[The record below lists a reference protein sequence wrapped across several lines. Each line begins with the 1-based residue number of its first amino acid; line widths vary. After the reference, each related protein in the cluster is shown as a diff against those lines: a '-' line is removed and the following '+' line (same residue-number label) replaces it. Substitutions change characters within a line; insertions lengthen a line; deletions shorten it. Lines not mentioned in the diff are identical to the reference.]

1 MELNTTYFKKL
12 HEIGRVLE
20 TGRSMIDEQYIDSFN
35 LELKQVEDG
44 WQDVV
49 DTNRT
54 LKIGIVGGVKA
65 GKSSFLNALL
75 FRGRDILPK
84 AATPMTAALT
94 KISYSETPYAK
105 IVFYEDKDWNA
116 ILQNAAMFDERLET
130 AISNEKKRRAESKKS
145 MYTRKLQNNMAAVQR
160 DSLDQ
165 YTIERLKKNIDEEFR
180 ACKELTEMAN
190 KRGVAVNTLLGSDKE
205 IPLSDNLEADLK
217 EYVGAEG
224 KYTPF
229 VKYIELG
236 MNEPMLKDLEII
248 DTPGLNDPIVSRS
261 IVTKRFLKNCDA
273 AFLMSFCGQF
283 MSAQDVTFL
292 LKTLPQEGIIGHV
305 VLIGSKFD
313 SVLQEKSYANLPL
326 PRAVAQL
333 RRKLSA
339 AAKDTIQRNSSS
351 SSQRERFTEAL
362 PPVFISSLL
371 YTAAQKMKNY
381 TAAQKMKNHELLS
394 EEEKKSIDNLAKSY
408 KDFEKDNPDFLLGMS
423 NIDEGIR
430 KRKLTIYKQERNRIL
445 QERSE
450 EYIKQKELGF
460 LDKLNEIQK
469 AAQQN
474 LSDLEEL
481 DKGEIL
487 KKQRDINRALD
498 LARGTLELT
507 FKEAAFDAKKQLKFI
522 EHEIMGEQNRFRDV
536 KSQNK
541 VENKGHSYTTG
552 HLWWKK
558 QHHYTERVEWRQA
571 AVADAV
577 IQVEDFANE
586 AKRHLEEDLQYA
598 ISVDQIEGK
607 LKKQIVNVFLEANV
621 PYEVEDILGHVKLVM
636 HELTLPSISVDKE
649 KYVNEIEEA
658 FPNNVVKDNEV
669 EGLRLYLEKVL
680 RQISR
685 DMEEELNNKAEQ
697 ISITLN
703 QKAVNFVDQ
712 IQNKIQESGNRL
724 VRQLEEKE
732 KNIENCKTFIQEVK
746 QAKLSLSTM
755 GKETK

>member
-12 HEIGRVLE
+12 HEIGKVLE

-94 KISYSETPYAK
+94 KISYSEKSYAK

-116 ILQNAAMFDERLET
+116 ILQNAATFDERLET
-130 AISNEKKRRAESKKS
+130 AIANEKKRREENAKKDVWG
-145 MYTRKLQNNMAAVQR
+145 RKIQNNLVAVQG

-180 ACKELTEMAN
+180 ACKELAEMADT
-190 KRGVAVNTLLGSDKE
+190 RGVVVNTLLGSDQE

-217 EYVGAEG
+217 EYVGADG

-236 MNEPMLKDLEII
+236 MNEPVLKDLEII

-292 LKTLPQEGIIGHV
+292 LKALPQEGIGHV

-326 PRAVAQL
+326 QRAAAQL
-333 RRKLSA
+333 VAKLSA

-351 SSQRERFTEAL
+351 SQGKRFTDAL

-371 YTAAQKMKNY
+371 YTAAQKMKNH
-381 TAAQKMKNHELLS
+381 QPLS
-394 EEEKKSIDNLAKSY
+394 EEEKKSMDNLSKSY

-430 KRKLTIYKQERNRIL
+430 KKKLTIYKQERNRIL
-445 QERSE
+445 QEKSE
-450 EYIKQKELGF
+450 DYIKQKELGF
-460 LDKLNEIQK
+460 LNKLNEIQK
-469 AAQQN
+469 VAQQN

-487 KKQRDINRALD
+487 KKQRKINRALD
-498 LARGTLELT
+498 LARGTLEQT
-507 FKEAAFDAKKQLKFI
+507 FNEAAFDAKKQLKSI
-522 EHEIMGEQNRFRDV
+522 EHNIMGEQNRFRDV
-536 KSQNK
+536 KSQDK
-541 VENKGHSYTTG
+541 VRNEDHFYTTG

-558 QHHYTERVEWRQA
+558 RRHDTVRIEWQEA
-571 AVADAV
+571 SVADAV
-577 IQVEDFANE
+577 MQAGDFARE

-607 LKKQIVNVFLEANV
+607 LKNQIVNAFQEANV
-621 PYEVEDILGHVKLVM
+621 PYEVEEILGPVKLVM
-636 HELTLPSISVDKE
+636 QELTLPSVNVNVE

-658 FPNNVVKDNEV
+658 FPNNVVKDNDV
-669 EGLRLYLEKVL
+669 EKLRLYLEKTL
-680 RQISR
+680 NQILK
-685 DMEEELNNKAEQ
+685 DMEEELNDLTEQ
-697 ISITLN
+697 ISSGLN
-703 QKAVNFVDQ
+703 QKAVLFVDQ

-755 GKETK
+755 GKGTR

>member
-12 HEIGRVLE
+12 HEIGKVLE

-116 ILQNAAMFDERLET
+116 ILQNAATFDERLET
-130 AISNEKKRRAESKKS
+130 AIANEKKRREENAKKDVWG
-145 MYTRKLQNNMAAVQR
+145 RKIQNNLVAVQG

-165 YTIERLKKNIDEEFR
+165 CTIERLKKNIDEEFR
-180 ACKELTEMAN
+180 ACKELAEMADT
-190 KRGVAVNTLLGSDKE
+190 RGVVVNTLLGSDQE

-217 EYVGAEG
+217 EYVGADG

-236 MNEPMLKDLEII
+236 MNEPVLKDLEII

-292 LKTLPQEGIIGHV
+292 LKALPQEGIGHV

-313 SVLQEKSYANLPL
+313 SVLQEKSYANMPL
-326 PRAVAQL
+326 LQAMGQL
-333 RRKLSA
+333 IDKLSA
-339 AAKDTIQRNSSS
+339 AASDTIQRNSFST
-351 SSQRERFTEAL
+351 SSQGKRFTKAL

-371 YTAAQKMKNY
+371 YTAAQKMKN
-381 TAAQKMKNHELLS
+381 HEPLS
-394 EEEKKSIDNLAKSY
+394 EEEKKSIDNLSKSY
-408 KDFEKDNPDFLLGMS
+408 KDFDKGNADFLIDIS

-430 KRKLTIYKQERNRIL
+430 KEKLTIYKQERNRIL
-445 QERSE
+445 QEKSE

-460 LDKLNEIQK
+460 LNQLNEIQK
-469 AAQQN
+469 VAQQN

-507 FKEAAFDAKKQLKFI
+507 FKEAAFDAKKQLKSI

-541 VENKGHSYTTG
+541 VENKDHSYTTG

-558 QHHYTERVEWRQA
+558 RHHYTERVEWRQA

-577 IQVEDFANE
+577 MQAGDFANE

-621 PYEVEDILGHVKLVM
+621 PYEVEEILGHVKLVM
-636 HELTLPSISVDKE
+636 HTLTLPSISVDKE

-680 RQISR
+680 NQISR

-697 ISITLN
+697 ISIELN
-703 QKAVNFVDQ
+703 QKAVTFVDQ

-732 KNIENCKTFIQEVK
+732 KNIEKCKTFIQEVK
-746 QAKLSLSTM
+746 QAKLSLR
-755 GKETK
+755 

>member
-12 HEIGRVLE
+12 HEIGKVLE

-35 LELKQVEDG
+35 LELKQVEEG

-94 KISYSETPYAK
+94 KISYSEKSYAK

-116 ILQNAAMFDERLET
+116 ILQNAATFDERLET
-130 AISNEKKRRAESKKS
+130 AIANEKKRREENAKKDVWG
-145 MYTRKLQNNMAAVQR
+145 RKIQNNLVAVQG

-180 ACKELTEMAN
+180 ACKELAEMADT
-190 KRGVAVNTLLGSDKE
+190 RGVVVNTLLGSDQE

-217 EYVGAEG
+217 EYVGADG

-236 MNEPMLKDLEII
+236 MNKPVLKDLEII

-292 LKTLPQEGIIGHV
+292 LKALPQEGIGHV

-326 PRAVAQL
+326 QRAAAQL
-333 RRKLSA
+333 VAKLSA

-351 SSQRERFTEAL
+351 SQGKRFTDAL

-371 YTAAQKMKNY
+371 YTAAQKMKNH
-381 TAAQKMKNHELLS
+381 QPLSQPLS
-394 EEEKKSIDNLAKSY
+394 EEEKKSMDNLSKSY

-430 KRKLTIYKQERNRIL
+430 KKKLTIYKQERNRIL
-445 QERSE
+445 QEKSE
-450 EYIKQKELGF
+450 DYIKQKELGF

-469 AAQQN
+469 VAQQN

-487 KKQRDINRALD
+487 KKQREINRALD
-498 LARGTLELT
+498 LARGTLEQT
-507 FKEAAFDAKKQLKFI
+507 FNEAAFDAKKQLKSI
-522 EHEIMGEQNRFRDV
+522 EHDIMGEQNRFRDV
-536 KSQNK
+536 KSQDK
-541 VENKGHSYTTG
+541 VRNEDHFYTTG

-558 QHHYTERVEWRQA
+558 RRHDTVRIEWREA
-571 AVADAV
+571 SVADAV
-577 IQVEDFANE
+577 MQAGDFARE

-607 LKKQIVNVFLEANV
+607 LKKQIVNAFQEANV
-621 PYEVEDILGHVKLVM
+621 PYEVEEILGPVKLVM
-636 HELTLPSISVDKE
+636 QELTLPSVNVNVE

-658 FPNNVVKDNEV
+658 FPNNVVKDNDV
-669 EGLRLYLEKVL
+669 EKLRLYLEKTL
-680 RQISR
+680 NQILK
-685 DMEEELNNKAEQ
+685 DMEEELNDLTEQ
-697 ISITLN
+697 ISSSLN
-703 QKAVNFVDQ
+703 QKAVLFVDQ

-755 GKETK
+755 GKGTR

>member
-12 HEIGRVLE
+12 HEIGKVLE

-94 KISYSETPYAK
+94 KISYSEKSYAK

-116 ILQNAAMFDERLET
+116 ILPNAATFDERLET
-130 AISNEKKRRAESKKS
+130 AIANEKKRREENAKKDVWG
-145 MYTRKLQNNMAAVQR
+145 RKIQNNLVAVQG

-180 ACKELTEMAN
+180 ACKELVEMADT
-190 KRGVAVNTLLGSDKE
+190 RGVVVNTLLGSDQE

-217 EYVGAEG
+217 EYVGADG

-236 MNEPMLKDLEII
+236 MNEPVLKDLEII

-292 LKTLPQEGIIGHV
+292 LKALPQEGIGHV

-313 SVLQEKSYANLPL
+313 SVLQEKSYANMPL
-326 PRAVAQL
+326 LQAMGQL
-333 RRKLSA
+333 IDKLSA
-339 AAKDTIQRNSSS
+339 AASDTIQRNSSS
-351 SSQRERFTEAL
+351 TSSQGKRFTKAL

-371 YTAAQKMKNY
+371 YTAAQKMKN
-381 TAAQKMKNHELLS
+381 HEPLS
-394 EEEKKSIDNLAKSY
+394 EEEKKSIVNLAKSY
-408 KDFEKDNPDFLLGMS
+408 KDFEKENADFLIDIS

-430 KRKLTIYKQERNRIL
+430 KGKLTIYKQERNRIL
-445 QERSE
+445 QEKSE

-460 LDKLNEIQK
+460 LNQLNEIQK
-469 AAQQN
+469 VAQQN

-507 FKEAAFDAKKQLKFI
+507 FKEAAFDAKKQLKSI
-522 EHEIMGEQNRFRDV
+522 EHDIMGEQNRFRDV
-536 KSQNK
+536 KSQDK
-541 VENKGHSYTTG
+541 VRNEDHSYTEG

-558 QHHYTERVEWRQA
+558 RRHYTVRVEWRQA

-577 IQVEDFANE
+577 IQVDDFANE

-607 LKKQIVNVFLEANV
+607 LKKQIVNVFQEANV
-621 PYEVEDILGHVKLVM
+621 PYEVEEILGYIKLDM
-636 HELTLPSISVDKE
+636 HTLTHPSISVDKE

-680 RQISR
+680 NPISR
-685 DMEEELNNKAEQ
+685 DMEEELNNEAER
-697 ISITLN
+697 ISDELN
-703 QKAVNFVDQ
+703 QKAVTFVDK

-746 QAKLSLSTM
+746 QAKLSLC
-755 GKETK
+755 

>member
-12 HEIGRVLE
+12 HEIGKVLE

-75 FRGRDILPK
+75 FRGRDRGRDILPK

-116 ILQNAAMFDERLET
+116 ILQNAATFDERLET

-145 MYTRKLQNNMAAVQR
+145 MYTRKLQNNMAAVQW

-180 ACKELTEMAN
+180 ACKELAEMADT
-190 KRGVAVNTLLGSDKE
+190 RGVVVNTLLGSDQE

-217 EYVGAEG
+217 EYVGADG

-236 MNEPMLKDLEII
+236 MNEPVLKDLEII

-292 LKTLPQEGIIGHV
+292 LKALPQEGIGHV

-326 PRAVAQL
+326 QRAAAQL
-333 RRKLSA
+333 VAKLSA

-351 SSQRERFTEAL
+351 SQGKRFTDAL

-371 YTAAQKMKNY
+371 YTAAQKMKNH
-381 TAAQKMKNHELLS
+381 QPLS
-394 EEEKKSIDNLAKSY
+394 EEEKKSMDNLSKSY

-430 KRKLTIYKQERNRIL
+430 KKKLTIYKQERNRIL
-445 QERSE
+445 QEKSE

-469 AAQQN
+469 VAQQN

-498 LARGTLELT
+498 LARGTLEQT
-507 FKEAAFDAKKQLKFI
+507 FNEAAFDAKKQLKSI
-522 EHEIMGEQNRFRDV
+522 EHDIMGEQNRFRDV
-536 KSQNK
+536 KSQDK
-541 VENKGHSYTTG
+541 VRNEDHSYTTG

-558 QHHYTERVEWRQA
+558 RRHYTERIEWREA
-571 AVADAV
+571 SVADAV
-577 IQVEDFANE
+577 MQAGDFARE
-586 AKRHLEEDLQYA
+586 AKRHLEEDLQHA
-598 ISVDQIEGK
+598 ISVDQVESK
-607 LKKQIVNVFLEANV
+607 LKKQIVNAFQEADV
-621 PYEVEDILGHVKLVM
+621 PYEVEGILGPVKLVM
-636 HELTLPSISVDKE
+636 QELTLPSVNVNVE

-658 FPNNVVKDNEV
+658 FPNNVVKDNDV
-669 EGLRLYLEKVL
+669 EKLRLYLEKTL
-680 RQISR
+680 NQILQ
-685 DMEEELNNKAEQ
+685 DIEVELNDLAEQ
-697 ISITLN
+697 ISGELK
-703 QKAVNFVDQ
+703 QKAVLFVDQ

-755 GKETK
+755 GKGTR

>member
-12 HEIGRVLE
+12 HEIGKVLE

-35 LELKQVEDG
+35 LELKQVEEG

-94 KISYSETPYAK
+94 KISYSEKSYAK

-116 ILQNAAMFDERLET
+116 ILQNAATFDERLET
-130 AISNEKKRRAESKKS
+130 AIANEKKRREENAKKDVWG
-145 MYTRKLQNNMAAVQR
+145 RKIQNNLVAVQG

-180 ACKELTEMAN
+180 ACKELAEMADT
-190 KRGVAVNTLLGSDKE
+190 RGVVVNTLLGSDQE

-217 EYVGAEG
+217 EYVGADG

-236 MNEPMLKDLEII
+236 MNEPVLKDLEII

-292 LKTLPQEGIIGHV
+292 LKALPQEGIGHV

-326 PRAVAQL
+326 QRAAAQL
-333 RRKLSA
+333 VAKLSA

-351 SSQRERFTEAL
+351 SQGKRFTDAL

-371 YTAAQKMKNY
+371 YTAAQKMKNH
-381 TAAQKMKNHELLS
+381 QPLSQPLS
-394 EEEKKSIDNLAKSY
+394 EEEKKSMDNLSKSY

-430 KRKLTIYKQERNRIL
+430 KKKLTIYKQERNRIL
-445 QERSE
+445 QEKSE
-450 EYIKQKELGF
+450 DYIKQKELGF

-469 AAQQN
+469 VAQQN

-487 KKQRDINRALD
+487 KKQREINRALD
-498 LARGTLELT
+498 LARGTLEQT
-507 FKEAAFDAKKQLKFI
+507 FNEAAFDAKKQLKSI
-522 EHEIMGEQNRFRDV
+522 EHDIMGEQNRFRNV
-536 KSQNK
+536 KSQDK
-541 VENKGHSYTTG
+541 VRNEDHFYTTG

-558 QHHYTERVEWRQA
+558 RRHDTVRIEWREA
-571 AVADAV
+571 SVADAV
-577 IQVEDFANE
+577 MQAGDFARE

-607 LKKQIVNVFLEANV
+607 LKKQIVNAFQEANV
-621 PYEVEDILGHVKLVM
+621 PYEVEEILGPVKLVM
-636 HELTLPSISVDKE
+636 QELTLPSVNVNVE

-658 FPNNVVKDNEV
+658 FPNNVVKDNDV
-669 EGLRLYLEKVL
+669 EKLRLYLEKTL
-680 RQISR
+680 NQILK
-685 DMEEELNNKAEQ
+685 DMEEELNDLTEQ
-697 ISITLN
+697 ISSSLN
-703 QKAVNFVDQ
+703 QKAVLFVDQ

-755 GKETK
+755 GKGTR

>member
-12 HEIGRVLE
+12 HEIGKVLE

-75 FRGRDILPK
+75 FRGSRGRDILPK

-94 KISYSETPYAK
+94 KISYSEKSYAK

-116 ILQNAAMFDERLET
+116 ILQNAATFDERLET
-130 AISNEKKRRAESKKS
+130 AIANEKKRREENAKKDVWG
-145 MYTRKLQNNMAAVQR
+145 RKIQNNLVAGQG

-190 KRGVAVNTLLGSDKE
+190 KRGVAVNRLLGSDKE

-292 LKTLPQEGIIGHV
+292 LKALPQEGIGHV

-313 SVLQEKSYANLPL
+313 SVLQEKSYANMPL
-326 PRAVAQL
+326 LQAMGQL
-333 RRKLSA
+333 IDKLSA
-339 AAKDTIQRNSSS
+339 AASDTIQRNSFST
-351 SSQRERFTEAL
+351 SSQGKRFTKAL

-371 YTAAQKMKNY
+371 YTAAQKMKN
-381 TAAQKMKNHELLS
+381 HEPLS
-394 EEEKKSIDNLAKSY
+394 EEEKKSIDNLSKSY
-408 KDFEKDNPDFLLGMS
+408 KDFDKGNADFLIDIS

-430 KRKLTIYKQERNRIL
+430 KEKLTIYKQERNRIL
-445 QERSE
+445 QEKSE

-460 LDKLNEIQK
+460 LNQLNEIQK
-469 AAQQN
+469 VAQQN

-507 FKEAAFDAKKQLKFI
+507 FKEAAFDAKKQLKSI
-522 EHEIMGEQNRFRDV
+522 EHEIMGEQKRFRDV
-536 KSQNK
+536 KSKNK
-541 VENKGHSYTTG
+541 FDDEDRFYTTG
-552 HLWWKK
+552 HFFWKK
-558 QHHYTERVEWRQA
+558 RHHYTVRKEWRQA

-577 IQVEDFANE
+577 MQAGDFANE

-621 PYEVEDILGHVKLVM
+621 PYEVEEILGHVKLVM
-636 HELTLPSISVDKE
+636 HTLTLPSISVDKE

-680 RQISR
+680 NQISR
-685 DMEEELNNKAEQ
+685 DMEEELNNKAGQ
-697 ISITLN
+697 ISIELN
-703 QKAVNFVDQ
+703 QKAVTFVDQ

-732 KNIENCKTFIQEVK
+732 KNIEKCKTFIQEVK
-746 QAKLSLSTM
+746 QAKLSLR
-755 GKETK
+755 

>member
-12 HEIGRVLE
+12 HEIGKVLE

-116 ILQNAAMFDERLET
+116 ILQNAATFDERLET

-145 MYTRKLQNNMAAVQR
+145 MYTRKLQNNMAAVQW

-180 ACKELTEMAN
+180 ACKELAEMADT
-190 KRGVAVNTLLGSDKE
+190 RGVVVNTLLGSDQE

-217 EYVGAEG
+217 EYVGADG

-236 MNEPMLKDLEII
+236 MNEPVLKDLEII

-292 LKTLPQEGIIGHV
+292 LKALPQEGIGHV

-326 PRAVAQL
+326 QRAAAQL
-333 RRKLSA
+333 VAKLSA

-351 SSQRERFTEAL
+351 SQGKRFTDAL

-371 YTAAQKMKNY
+371 YTAAQKMKNH
-381 TAAQKMKNHELLS
+381 QPLS
-394 EEEKKSIDNLAKSY
+394 EEEKKSMDNLSKSY

-430 KRKLTIYKQERNRIL
+430 KKKLTIYKQERNRIL
-445 QERSE
+445 QEKSE

-469 AAQQN
+469 VAQQN

-498 LARGTLELT
+498 LARGTLEQT
-507 FKEAAFDAKKQLKFI
+507 FNEAAFDAKKQLKSI
-522 EHEIMGEQNRFRDV
+522 EHDIMGEQNRFRDV
-536 KSQNK
+536 KSQDK
-541 VENKGHSYTTG
+541 VRNEDHSYTTG

-558 QHHYTERVEWRQA
+558 RRHYTERIEWREA
-571 AVADAV
+571 SVADAV
-577 IQVEDFANE
+577 MQAGDFARE
-586 AKRHLEEDLQYA
+586 AKRHLEEDLQHA
-598 ISVDQIEGK
+598 ISVDQVESK
-607 LKKQIVNVFLEANV
+607 LKKQIVNAFQEADV
-621 PYEVEDILGHVKLVM
+621 PYEVEGILGPVKLVM
-636 HELTLPSISVDKE
+636 QELTLPSVNVNVE

-658 FPNNVVKDNEV
+658 FPNNVVKDNDV
-669 EGLRLYLEKVL
+669 EKLRLYLEKTL
-680 RQISR
+680 NQILQ
-685 DMEEELNNKAEQ
+685 DIEVELNDLAEQ
-697 ISITLN
+697 ISGELK
-703 QKAVNFVDQ
+703 QKAVLFVDQ

-755 GKETK
+755 GKGTR

>member
-12 HEIGRVLE
+12 HEIGKVLE

-116 ILQNAAMFDERLET
+116 ILQNAATFDERLET
-130 AISNEKKRRAESKKS
+130 AIASEKKRRAEKQKS
-145 MYTRKLQNNMAAVQR
+145 IYTRKLQNNMAAVQG

-180 ACKELTEMAN
+180 ACKELAEMADT
-190 KRGVAVNTLLGSDKE
+190 RGVAVNTLLGSDKE

-261 IVTKRFLKNCDA
+261 LVTKRFLKNCDA

-292 LKTLPQEGIIGHV
+292 LKALPQEGIGHV

-326 PRAVAQL
+326 QRAAAQL
-333 RRKLSA
+333 VAKLSA

-351 SSQRERFTEAL
+351 SQGKRFTEAL

-371 YTAAQKMKNY
+371 YTAAQKMKN
-381 TAAQKMKNHELLS
+381 HEPLS
-394 EEEKKSIDNLAKSY
+394 EEEKKSIENLSKSY
-408 KDFEKDNPDFLLGMS
+408 KDFEKENPDFLLGMA
-423 NIDEGIR
+423 NIDAGVR
-430 KRKLTIYKQERNRIL
+430 DKKLTIYKQERNRIL
-445 QERSE
+445 QEKSE

-469 AAQQN
+469 VAQQN

-487 KKQRDINRALD
+487 KKQREINRALD
-498 LARGTLELT
+498 LARGTLEQT
-507 FKEAAFDAKKQLKFI
+507 FKEAALDAKKQLKSI

-536 KSQNK
+536 KNQDK
-541 VENKGHSYTTG
+541 VRNEDYSYTTG

-558 QHHYTERVEWRQA
+558 RHHDTKRIEWREA
-571 AVADAV
+571 SVADAV
-577 IQVEDFANE
+577 MQAGDFARE
-586 AKRHLEEDLQYA
+586 AKRHLEEDLQHA
-598 ISVDQIEGK
+598 ISVDQVERK
-607 LKKQIVNVFLEANV
+607 LKKQIVNAFQEADV
-621 PYEVEDILGHVKLVM
+621 PYEVEGILGPVKLVM
-636 HELTLPSISVDKE
+636 QELMLPSVNVNVD

-658 FPNNVVKDNEV
+658 FPNNVVKDNDV
-669 EGLRLYLEKVL
+669 EKLRLYLEKTL
-680 RQISR
+680 NQILQ
-685 DMEEELNNKAEQ
+685 DIEAELNDLAEQ
-697 ISITLN
+697 ISGELN
-703 QKAVNFVDQ
+703 QKAVLFVDQ

-755 GKETK
+755 GKGTR

>member
-1 MELNTTYFKKL
+1 MELNTTYFKKF
-12 HEIGRVLE
+12 HEIGKVLE

-75 FRGRDILPK
+75 FRGSRGRDILPK

-94 KISYSETPYAK
+94 KISYSEKSYAK

-116 ILQNAAMFDERLET
+116 ILQNAATFDERFET
-130 AISNEKKRRAESKKS
+130 AIANEKKRREENAKKDVWG
-145 MYTRKLQNNMAAVQR
+145 RKIQNNLVAGQG

-180 ACKELTEMAN
+180 ACKELAEMADT
-190 KRGVAVNTLLGSDKE
+190 RGVVVNTLLGSDQE

-217 EYVGAEG
+217 EYVGADG

-236 MNEPMLKDLEII
+236 MNEPVLKDLEII

-273 AFLMSFCGQF
+273 AFFMSFCGQF

-292 LKTLPQEGIIGHV
+292 LKALPQEGIGHV

-313 SVLQEKSYANLPL
+313 SVLQEKSYANMPL
-326 PRAVAQL
+326 LQAMGQL
-333 RRKLSA
+333 IDKLSA
-339 AAKDTIQRNSSS
+339 AASDTIQRNSFST
-351 SSQRERFTEAL
+351 SSQGKRFTKAL

-371 YTAAQKMKNY
+371 YTAAQKMKN
-381 TAAQKMKNHELLS
+381 HEPLS
-394 EEEKKSIDNLAKSY
+394 EEEKKSIDNLSKSY
-408 KDFEKDNPDFLLGMS
+408 KDFDKGNADFLIDIS

-430 KRKLTIYKQERNRIL
+430 KEKLTIYKQERNRIL
-445 QERSE
+445 QEKSE

-460 LDKLNEIQK
+460 LNQLNEIQK
-469 AAQQN
+469 VAQQN

-507 FKEAAFDAKKQLKFI
+507 FKEAAFDAKKQLKSI
-522 EHEIMGEQNRFRDV
+522 EHEIMGEQKRFRDV
-536 KSQNK
+536 KSKNK
-541 VENKGHSYTTG
+541 FDDEDRFYTTG
-552 HLWWKK
+552 HFFWKK
-558 QHHYTERVEWRQA
+558 RHHYTVRKEWRQA

-577 IQVEDFANE
+577 MQAGDFANE

-621 PYEVEDILGHVKLVM
+621 PYEVEEILGHVKLVM
-636 HELTLPSISVDKE
+636 HTLTLPSISVDKE

-680 RQISR
+680 NQISR
-685 DMEEELNNKAEQ
+685 GMEEELNNKAEQ
-697 ISITLN
+697 ISIELN
-703 QKAVNFVDQ
+703 QKAVTFVDQ

-732 KNIENCKTFIQEVK
+732 KNIEKCKTFIQEVK
-746 QAKLSLSTM
+746 QAKLSLR
-755 GKETK
+755 

>member
-12 HEIGRVLE
+12 HEIGKVLE

-116 ILQNAAMFDERLET
+116 ILQNAATFDERLET
-130 AISNEKKRRAESKKS
+130 AIASEKKRRAEKQKS
-145 MYTRKLQNNMAAVQR
+145 IYTRKLQNNMAAVQE

-180 ACKELTEMAN
+180 ACKELAEMADT
-190 KRGVAVNTLLGSDKE
+190 RGVAVNTLLGSDKE

-292 LKTLPQEGIIGHV
+292 LKALPQEGIRHV

-313 SVLQEKSYANLPL
+313 SVLQEKSYANMPL
-326 PRAVAQL
+326 LQAMRQL
-333 RRKLSA
+333 IDKLSA
-339 AAKDTIQRNSSS
+339 AASDTIQRNSSS
-351 SSQRERFTEAL
+351 TSSQGKRFTKAL

-371 YTAAQKMKNY
+371 YTAAQKMKN
-381 TAAQKMKNHELLS
+381 HELLS
-394 EEEKKSIDNLAKSY
+394 EEEKKSMDNLAKSY
-408 KDFEKDNPDFLLGMS
+408 KDFEKGNADFLIDIS

-430 KRKLTIYKQERNRIL
+430 KEKLTIYKQERNRIL
-445 QERSE
+445 QEKSE

-460 LDKLNEIQK
+460 LNQLNEIQK
-469 AAQQN
+469 VAQQN

-522 EHEIMGEQNRFRDV
+522 EHEIMGEQNRFRDI
-536 KSQNK
+536 KS
-541 VENKGHSYTTG
+541 ENKQGKPEKKTEGY
-552 HLWWKK
+552 LWWKK
-558 QHHYTERVEWRQA
+558 TYTVREEWRQA

-577 IQVEDFANE
+577 IQVDDFANE

-607 LKKQIVNVFLEANV
+607 LKKQIVNVFQEANV
-621 PYEVEDILGHVKLVM
+621 PYEVEEILGYIKLDM
-636 HELTLPSISVDKE
+636 HTLTHPSISVDKE

-680 RQISR
+680 NQISR
-685 DMEEELNNKAEQ
+685 DMEEELNNEAER
-697 ISITLN
+697 ISDELN
-703 QKAVNFVDQ
+703 QKAVTFVDK

-746 QAKLSLSTM
+746 QAKLSLC
-755 GKETK
+755 

>member
-1 MELNTTYFKKL
+1 MES
-12 HEIGRVLE
+12 
-20 TGRSMIDEQYIDSFN
+20 RSRLS
-35 LELKQVEDG
+35 
-44 WQDVV
+44 
-49 DTNRT
+49 
-54 LKIGIVGGVKA
+54 
-65 GKSSFLNALL
+65 
-75 FRGRDILPK
+75 
-84 AATPMTAALT
+84 
-94 KISYSETPYAK
+94 SET
-105 IVFYEDKDWNA
+105 
-116 ILQNAAMFDERLET
+116 
-130 AISNEKKRRAESKKS
+130 S
-145 MYTRKLQNNMAAVQR
+145 MNSVP
-160 DSLDQ
+160 
-165 YTIERLKKNIDEEFR
+165 I
-180 ACKELTEMAN
+180 
-190 KRGVAVNTLLGSDKE
+190 
-205 IPLSDNLEADLK
+205 SDNLEADLK

-292 LKTLPQEGIIGHV
+292 LKALPQEGIGHV

-313 SVLQEKSYANLPL
+313 SVLQEKSYANMPL
-326 PRAVAQL
+326 LQAMRQL
-333 RRKLSA
+333 IDKLSA
-339 AAKDTIQRNSSS
+339 AASDTIQRNSSS
-351 SSQRERFTEAL
+351 TSSQGKRFTKAL

-371 YTAAQKMKNY
+371 YTAAQKMKN
-381 TAAQKMKNHELLS
+381 HEPLS

-408 KDFEKDNPDFLLGMS
+408 KDFEKENADFLIDIS

-430 KRKLTIYKQERNRIL
+430 KEKLTIYKQERNRIL
-445 QERSE
+445 QEKSE

-460 LDKLNEIQK
+460 LNQLNEIQK
-469 AAQQN
+469 VAQQN

-522 EHEIMGEQNRFRDV
+522 EHEIMGEQNRFRDI
-536 KSQNK
+536 KS
-541 VENKGHSYTTG
+541 ENKQGKPEKKTEGY
-552 HLWWKK
+552 LWWKK
-558 QHHYTERVEWRQA
+558 TYTVREEWRQA

-577 IQVEDFANE
+577 IQVDDFANE

-607 LKKQIVNVFLEANV
+607 LKKQIVNVFQEANV
-621 PYEVEDILGHVKLVM
+621 PYEVEEILGYIKLDM
-636 HELTLPSISVDKE
+636 HTLTHPSISVDKE

-680 RQISR
+680 NQISR
-685 DMEEELNNKAEQ
+685 DMEEELNNEAER

-703 QKAVNFVDQ
+703 QKAVTFVDR

-732 KNIENCKTFIQEVK
+732 KNIENCKTFIQKVK
-746 QAKLSLSTM
+746 QAKLSLC
-755 GKETK
+755 

>member
-12 HEIGRVLE
+12 HEIGKVLE

-94 KISYSETPYAK
+94 KISYSETSYAK

-116 ILQNAAMFDERLET
+116 ILQNAATFDERLET
-130 AISNEKKRRAESKKS
+130 AIASEKKRRAEKQKS
-145 MYTRKLQNNMAAVQR
+145 IYTRKLQNNMAAGQG

-190 KRGVAVNTLLGSDKE
+190 KRGVAVNRLLGSDKE

-292 LKTLPQEGIIGHV
+292 LKALPQEGIGHV

-313 SVLQEKSYANLPL
+313 SVLQEKSYANMPL
-326 PRAVAQL
+326 LQAMGQL
-333 RRKLSA
+333 IDKLSA
-339 AAKDTIQRNSSS
+339 AASDTIQRNSFST
-351 SSQRERFTEAL
+351 SSQGKRFTKAL

-371 YTAAQKMKNY
+371 YTAAQKMKN
-381 TAAQKMKNHELLS
+381 HEPLSEEPLS
-394 EEEKKSIDNLAKSY
+394 EEEKKSIDNLSKSY
-408 KDFEKDNPDFLLGMS
+408 KDFDKGNADFLIDIS

-430 KRKLTIYKQERNRIL
+430 KEKLTIYKQERNRIL
-445 QERSE
+445 QEKSE

-460 LDKLNEIQK
+460 LNQLNEIQK
-469 AAQQN
+469 VAQQN

-507 FKEAAFDAKKQLKFI
+507 FKEAAFDAKKQLKSI

-541 VENKGHSYTTG
+541 VENKDHSYTTG

-558 QHHYTERVEWRQA
+558 RHHYTERVEWRQA

-577 IQVEDFANE
+577 MQAGDFANE

-621 PYEVEDILGHVKLVM
+621 PYEVEEILGHVKLVM
-636 HELTLPSISVDKE
+636 HTLTLPSISVDKE

-680 RQISR
+680 NQISR

-697 ISITLN
+697 ISIELN
-703 QKAVNFVDQ
+703 QKAVTFVDQ

-732 KNIENCKTFIQEVK
+732 KNIEKCKTFIQEVK
-746 QAKLSLSTM
+746 QAKLSLR
-755 GKETK
+755 

>member
-12 HEIGRVLE
+12 HEIGKVME
-20 TGRSMIDEQYIDSFN
+20 TGRSMIDDQYIDSFN

-116 ILQNAAMFDERLET
+116 ILQNAATFDERLET
-130 AISNEKKRRAESKKS
+130 AIANEKKRRAESKKS
-145 MYTRKLQNNMAAVQR
+145 MYTRKLQNNMAAVQG

-292 LKTLPQEGIIGHV
+292 LKALPQEGIGHV

-313 SVLQEKSYANLPL
+313 SVLQEKSYANMPL
-326 PRAVAQL
+326 LQAMGQL
-333 RRKLSA
+333 IDKLSA
-339 AAKDTIQRNSSS
+339 AASDTIQRNSSS
-351 SSQRERFTEAL
+351 TSSQGKRFTKAL

-371 YTAAQKMKNY
+371 YTAAQKMKN
-381 TAAQKMKNHELLS
+381 HEPLS

-408 KDFEKDNPDFLLGMS
+408 KDFEKENADFLIDIS

-430 KRKLTIYKQERNRIL
+430 KEKLTIYKQERNRIL
-445 QERSE
+445 QEKSE

-460 LDKLNEIQK
+460 LNQLNEIQK
-469 AAQQN
+469 VAQQN

-507 FKEAAFDAKKQLKFI
+507 FKEAAFDAKKQLKSI
-522 EHEIMGEQNRFRDV
+522 EHDIMGEQNRFRDV
-536 KSQNK
+536 KSQDK
-541 VENKGHSYTTG
+541 VRNEDHSYTEG

-558 QHHYTERVEWRQA
+558 RRHYTVRVEWRQA

-577 IQVEDFANE
+577 IQVDDFANE

-607 LKKQIVNVFLEANV
+607 LKKQIVNVFQEANV
-621 PYEVEDILGHVKLVM
+621 PYEVEEILGYIKLDM
-636 HELTLPSISVDKE
+636 HTLTHPSISVDKE

-680 RQISR
+680 NQISR
-685 DMEEELNNKAEQ
+685 DMEEELNNEAER
-697 ISITLN
+697 ISDELN
-703 QKAVNFVDQ
+703 QKAVTFVDK

-746 QAKLSLSTM
+746 QAKLSLC
-755 GKETK
+755 

>member
-12 HEIGRVLE
+12 HEIEKILE
-20 TGRSMIDEQYIDSFN
+20 TGRSMIDEQYIDNFD
-35 LELKQVEDG
+35 LEIKHVEDG

-94 KISYSETPYAK
+94 KISYSEKSYAK

-116 ILQNAAMFDERLET
+116 ILQNAATFDERLET
-130 AISNEKKRRAESKKS
+130 AIANEKKRREENAKKDVWG
-145 MYTRKLQNNMAAVQR
+145 RKIQNNLVAVQG

-180 ACKELTEMAN
+180 ACKELAEMADT
-190 KRGVAVNTLLGSDKE
+190 RGVVVNTLLGSDQE

-217 EYVGAEG
+217 EYVGAKG

-236 MNEPMLKDLEII
+236 INEPMLKDLEII

-292 LKTLPQEGIIGHV
+292 LKALPQEGIRHV

-313 SVLQEKSYANLPL
+313 SVLQEKSYANMPL
-326 PRAVAQL
+326 LQAMGQL
-333 RRKLSA
+333 IDKLSA
-339 AAKDTIQRNSSS
+339 AASDTIQRNSSS
-351 SSQRERFTEAL
+351 TSSQGKRFTKAL

-371 YTAAQKMKNY
+371 Y

-408 KDFEKDNPDFLLGMS
+408 KDFEKGNADFLIDIS

-430 KRKLTIYKQERNRIL
+430 KEKLTIYKQERNRIL
-445 QERSE
+445 QEKSE

-460 LDKLNEIQK
+460 LNQLNEIQK
-469 AAQQN
+469 VAQQN

-522 EHEIMGEQNRFRDV
+522 EHEIMGEQNRFRDI
-536 KSQNK
+536 KS
-541 VENKGHSYTTG
+541 ENKQGDPEKKTEGY
-552 HLWWKK
+552 LWWKK
-558 QHHYTERVEWRQA
+558 TYTVRKEWRQA

-685 DMEEELNNKAEQ
+685 DMEEELNNEAEQ

-703 QKAVNFVDQ
+703 KKAVNFVDQ

-732 KNIENCKTFIQEVK
+732 KNIEKCKTFIQEVK
-746 QAKLSLSTM
+746 QAKLSLR
-755 GKETK
+755 

>member
-12 HEIGRVLE
+12 HEIEKILE
-20 TGRSMIDEQYIDSFN
+20 TGRSMIDEQYIDNFD
-35 LELKQVEDG
+35 LEIKHVEDG

-105 IVFYEDKDWNA
+105 IIFYEDKDWNA
-116 ILQNAAMFDERLET
+116 IVQNSLKFDEQLDREI
-130 AISNEKKRRAESKKS
+130 AIEKKKRAEKAKG
-145 MYTRKLQNNMAAVQR
+145 NF
-160 DSLDQ
+160 
-165 YTIERLKKNIDEEFR
+165 IERKCQKNKEAAYGDALDRYTMNLLKNKIAEEYR

-205 IPLSDNLEADLK
+205 IPLSDNSDNLEADLK

-292 LKTLPQEGIIGHV
+292 LKALPQEGIRHV
-305 VLIGSKFD
+305 ILIGSKFD
-313 SVLQEKSYANLPL
+313 SVLQEKSYANMPL
-326 PRAVAQL
+326 LQAMGQL
-333 RRKLSA
+333 IDKLSA
-339 AAKDTIQRNSSS
+339 AASDTIQRNSSS
-351 SSQRERFTEAL
+351 TSSQGKRFTKAL

-371 YTAAQKMKNY
+371 Y

-408 KDFEKDNPDFLLGMS
+408 KDFEKGNADFLIDIS

-430 KRKLTIYKQERNRIL
+430 KEKLTIYKQERNRIL
-445 QERSE
+445 QEKSE

-460 LDKLNEIQK
+460 LNQLNEIQK
-469 AAQQN
+469 VAQQN

-522 EHEIMGEQNRFRDV
+522 EHEIMGEQKRFRDI
-536 KSQNK
+536 KS
-541 VENKGHSYTTG
+541 ENKQGEPEKKTEGY
-552 HLWWKK
+552 LWWKK
-558 QHHYTERVEWRQA
+558 TYTVRKEWRQA

-621 PYEVEDILGHVKLVM
+621 PYEVEEILGHVKLAM

-732 KNIENCKTFIQEVK
+732 KNIEKCKTFIQEVK
-746 QAKLSLSTM
+746 QAKLSLR
-755 GKETK
+755 

>member
-12 HEIGRVLE
+12 HEIGKVLE

-94 KISYSETPYAK
+94 KISYSETRYAK

-116 ILQNAAMFDERLET
+116 ILQNAATFDERLET
-130 AISNEKKRRAESKKS
+130 AIASEKKRRAEKQKS
-145 MYTRKLQNNMAAVQR
+145 IYTRKLQNNMAAVQE

-236 MNEPMLKDLEII
+236 MNEPVLKDLEII

-292 LKTLPQEGIIGHV
+292 LKALPQEGIGHV

-326 PRAVAQL
+326 QRAAAQL
-333 RRKLSA
+333 VAKLSA

-351 SSQRERFTEAL
+351 SQGKRFTDAL

-371 YTAAQKMKNY
+371 YTAAQKMKNH
-381 TAAQKMKNHELLS
+381 QPLSDQPLS
-394 EEEKKSIDNLAKSY
+394 EEEKKSMDNLSKSY

-430 KRKLTIYKQERNRIL
+430 KKKLTIYKQERNRIL
-445 QERSE
+445 QEKSE
-450 EYIKQKELGF
+450 DYIKQKELGF
-460 LDKLNEIQK
+460 LEKLNEIQK
-469 AAQQN
+469 VAQQN

-487 KKQRDINRALD
+487 KKQREINRALD
-498 LARGTLELT
+498 LARGTLEQT
-507 FKEAAFDAKKQLKFI
+507 FNEAAFDAKKQLKSI
-522 EHEIMGEQNRFRDV
+522 EHDIMGEQNRFRDV
-536 KSQNK
+536 KSQGK
-541 VENKGHSYTTG
+541 VRNEDHSYTEG
-552 HLWWKK
+552 LLWWKK
-558 QHHYTERVEWRQA
+558 RRHYTVRVEWREA
-571 AVADAV
+571 SVADAV
-577 IQVEDFANE
+577 MQAGDFARE

-607 LKKQIVNVFLEANV
+607 LKKQIVNAFQEANV
-621 PYEVEDILGHVKLVM
+621 PYEVEEILGPVKLVM
-636 HELTLPSISVDKE
+636 QELTLPSVNVNVE

-658 FPNNVVKDNEV
+658 FPNNVVKDNDV
-669 EGLRLYLEKVL
+669 EKLRLYLEKTL
-680 RQISR
+680 NQILK
-685 DMEEELNNKAEQ
+685 DMEEELNDLTEQ
-697 ISITLN
+697 ISSSLN
-703 QKAVNFVDQ
+703 QKAVLFVDQ

-724 VRQLEEKE
+724 VHQLEEKE

>member
-12 HEIGRVLE
+12 HEIGKVLE

-116 ILQNAAMFDERLET
+116 ILQNAATFDERLET
-130 AISNEKKRRAESKKS
+130 AMASEKKRRAEKQKS
-145 MYTRKLQNNMAAVQR
+145 IYTRKLQNNMAAVQG

-180 ACKELTEMAN
+180 ACKELAEMADT
-190 KRGVAVNTLLGSDKE
+190 RGVAVNTLLGSDKE

-261 IVTKRFLKNCDA
+261 LVTKRFLKNCDA

-292 LKTLPQEGIIGHV
+292 LKALPQEGIGHV

-313 SVLQEKSYANLPL
+313 SVLQEKSYANMPL
-326 PRAVAQL
+326 LQAMGQL
-333 RRKLSA
+333 IDKLSA
-339 AAKDTIQRNSSS
+339 AASDTIQRNSFST
-351 SSQRERFTEAL
+351 SSQGKRFTKAL

-371 YTAAQKMKNY
+371 YTAAQKMKN
-381 TAAQKMKNHELLS
+381 HEPLS
-394 EEEKKSIDNLAKSY
+394 EEEKKSIDNLSKSY
-408 KDFEKDNPDFLLGMS
+408 KDFDKGNADFLIDIS

-430 KRKLTIYKQERNRIL
+430 KGKLTIYKQERNRIL
-445 QERSE
+445 QEKSE

-460 LDKLNEIQK
+460 LNQLNEIQK
-469 AAQQN
+469 VAQQN

-507 FKEAAFDAKKQLKFI
+507 FKEAAFDAKKQLKSI
-522 EHEIMGEQNRFRDV
+522 EHEIMGEQKRFRDV
-536 KSQNK
+536 KSKNK
-541 VENKGHSYTTG
+541 FDDEDRFYTTG
-552 HLWWKK
+552 HFFWKK
-558 QHHYTERVEWRQA
+558 RHHYTVRKEWRQA

-577 IQVEDFANE
+577 MQAGDFANE

-621 PYEVEDILGHVKLVM
+621 PYEVEEILGHVKLVM
-636 HELTLPSISVDKE
+636 HTLTLPSISVDKG

-680 RQISR
+680 NQISR

-697 ISITLN
+697 ISIELN
-703 QKAVNFVDQ
+703 QKAVTFVDQ

-732 KNIENCKTFIQEVK
+732 KNIEKCKTFIQEVK
-746 QAKLSLSTM
+746 QAKLSLR
-755 GKETK
+755 

>member
-12 HEIGRVLE
+12 HEIGKVLE

-94 KISYSETPYAK
+94 KISYSEKSYAK

-116 ILQNAAMFDERLET
+116 ILQNAATFDERLET
-130 AISNEKKRRAESKKS
+130 AIANEKKRREENAKKDVWG
-145 MYTRKLQNNMAAVQR
+145 RKIQNNLVAVQG

-180 ACKELTEMAN
+180 ACKELAEMADT
-190 KRGVAVNTLLGSDKE
+190 RGVVVNTLLGSDQE

-217 EYVGAEG
+217 EYVGADG

-236 MNEPMLKDLEII
+236 MNEPVLKDLEII

-261 IVTKRFLKNCDA
+261 LVTKRFLKNCDA

-292 LKTLPQEGIIGHV
+292 LKALPQEGIGHV

-326 PRAVAQL
+326 QRAAAQL
-333 RRKLSA
+333 VAKLSA

-351 SSQRERFTEAL
+351 SQGKRFTDAL

-371 YTAAQKMKNY
+371 YTAAQKMKNH
-381 TAAQKMKNHELLS
+381 QPLSEEPLS
-394 EEEKKSIDNLAKSY
+394 EEEKKSMDNLSKSY

-430 KRKLTIYKQERNRIL
+430 KKKLTIYKQERNRIL
-445 QERSE
+445 QEKSE
-450 EYIKQKELGF
+450 DYIKQKELGF

-469 AAQQN
+469 VAQQN

-487 KKQRDINRALD
+487 KKQRKINRALD
-498 LARGTLELT
+498 LARGTLEQT
-507 FKEAAFDAKKQLKFI
+507 FNEAAFDAKKQLKSI
-522 EHEIMGEQNRFRDV
+522 EHDIMGEQNRFRDV
-536 KSQNK
+536 KSQDK
-541 VENKGHSYTTG
+541 VRNEDHFYTTG

-558 QHHYTERVEWRQA
+558 RRHDTVRIEWREA
-571 AVADAV
+571 SVADAV
-577 IQVEDFANE
+577 MQAGDFARE

-607 LKKQIVNVFLEANV
+607 LKKQIVNAFQEANV
-621 PYEVEDILGHVKLVM
+621 PYEVEEILGPVKLVM
-636 HELTLPSISVDKE
+636 QELTLPSVNVNVE

-658 FPNNVVKDNEV
+658 FPNNVVKDNDV
-669 EGLRLYLEKVL
+669 EKLRLYLEKTL
-680 RQISR
+680 NQILK
-685 DMEEELNNKAEQ
+685 DMEEELNDLTEQ
-697 ISITLN
+697 ISSSLN
-703 QKAVNFVDQ
+703 QKAVLFVDQ

-724 VRQLEEKE
+724 VHQLEEKE

>member
-1 MELNTTYFKKL
+1 MKLNTSYFEKL
-12 HEIGRVLE
+12 HEIEKILE
-20 TGRSMIDEQYIDSFN
+20 TGRSMIDEQYIDNFD
-35 LELKQVEDG
+35 LEIKHVEDG

-94 KISYSETPYAK
+94 KISYSEQSYAR
-105 IVFYEDKDWNA
+105 IVFYENKDWNA
-116 ILQNAAMFDERLET
+116 IIQNSLKYDEQLEKEIAA
-130 AISNEKKRRAESKKS
+130 EKKRRAERAKQSYMERRMQS
-145 MYTRKLQNNMAAVQR
+145 NREAVQG
-160 DSLDQ
+160 DNLDP
-165 YTIERLKKNIDEEFR
+165 YTIGLLKNKIAEEYR
-180 ACKELTEMAN
+180 ACKELTEMAD

-205 IPLSDNLEADLK
+205 IPLSDNLETDLK
-217 EYVGAEG
+217 EYVGADG

-229 VKYIELG
+229 VKYLELG

-292 LKTLPQEGIIGHV
+292 LKALPQEGIGHV

-371 YTAAQKMKNY
+371 YTAAQKMKN
-381 TAAQKMKNHELLS
+381 HELLLS
-394 EEEKKSIDNLAKSY
+394 EEEKKSMDNLAKSY
-408 KDFEKDNPDFLLGMS
+408 KDFEKDNPDFLLEMS

-430 KRKLTIYKQERNRIL
+430 KKKLTIYKQERNRIL
-445 QERSE
+445 QEKSE
-450 EYIKQKELGF
+450 DYIKQKEFGF

-498 LARGTLELT
+498 LARSTLELT
-507 FKEAAFDAKKQLKFI
+507 FKEAAFDAKKQLKSI
-522 EHEIMGEQNRFRDV
+522 EHEIMGEQKRFRDV
-536 KSQNK
+536 KS
-541 VENKGHSYTTG
+541 ENKFDDIPKEEETG
-552 HLWWKK
+552 YLWWKK
-558 QHHYTERVEWRQA
+558 TKHYTVHEEWRQA

-577 IQVEDFANE
+577 IQAEDFANE

-607 LKKQIVNVFLEANV
+607 LKKHIVNVFQEANV
-621 PYEVEDILGHVKLVM
+621 PYEVEEILGHIKLAM
-636 HELTLPSISVDKE
+636 HELTTPSISVDKE

-680 RQISR
+680 IQISR
-685 DMEEELNNKAEQ
+685 DMEEELNDKAEQ
-697 ISITLN
+697 ISIELN
-703 QKAVNFVDQ
+703 QKAVTFVDQ

>member
-12 HEIGRVLE
+12 HEIEKVLE
-20 TGRSMIDEQYIDSFN
+20 TGRSMIDEQYIDNFD
-35 LELKQVEDG
+35 LEIKHVEDG

-94 KISYSETPYAK
+94 KISYSEQSYAR
-105 IVFYEDKDWNA
+105 IVFYENKDWNA
-116 ILQNAAMFDERLET
+116 IIQNSLKYDEQLEKEIAA
-130 AISNEKKRRAESKKS
+130 EKKRRAERAKQSYMERRMQS
-145 MYTRKLQNNMAAVQR
+145 NREAVQG
-160 DSLDQ
+160 DNLDP
-165 YTIERLKKNIDEEFR
+165 YTIGLLKNKIAEEYR
-180 ACKELTEMAN
+180 ACKELTEMAD
-190 KRGVAVNTLLGSDKE
+190 KRGVAVNTLLGSDQE

-217 EYVGAEG
+217 EYVGADG

-229 VKYIELG
+229 VKYLELG

-292 LKTLPQEGIIGHV
+292 LKALPQEGIGHV

-371 YTAAQKMKNY
+371 YT
-381 TAAQKMKNHELLS
+381 TAQKMKNHELLLS
-394 EEEKKSIDNLAKSY
+394 EEEKKSMDNLAKSY

-430 KRKLTIYKQERNRIL
+430 KKKLTIYKQERNRIL
-445 QERSE
+445 QEKSE
-450 EYIKQKELGF
+450 DYIKQKELGF
-460 LDKLNEIQK
+460 LEKLNEIQK

-498 LARGTLELT
+498 LARSTLELT
-507 FKEAAFDAKKQLKFI
+507 FKEAAFDAKKQLKSI
-522 EHEIMGEQNRFRDV
+522 EHEIMGEQKRFRDV
-536 KSQNK
+536 KS
-541 VENKGHSYTTG
+541 ENMSQDIPKQKETG
-552 HLWWKK
+552 LLWWKK
-558 QHHYTERVEWRQA
+558 TKHYTVHEEWRQA

-577 IQVEDFANE
+577 IQAEDFANE

-607 LKKQIVNVFLEANV
+607 LKKHIVNVFQEANV
-621 PYEVEDILGHVKLVM
+621 PYEVEEILGYIKLDM
-636 HELTLPSISVDKE
+636 HDLTTPSISVDKE

-680 RQISR
+680 IQISR
-685 DMEEELNNKAEQ
+685 DMEEKLNDKAEQ
-697 ISITLN
+697 ISIELN
-703 QKAVNFVDQ
+703 QKAVTFVDQ

>member
-12 HEIGRVLE
+12 HEIGKVLE

-116 ILQNAAMFDERLET
+116 ILQNAATFDERLET
-130 AISNEKKRRAESKKS
+130 AIANEKKRRAEKQKS
-145 MYTRKLQNNMAAVQR
+145 IYTRKLQNNMAAVG

-180 ACKELTEMAN
+180 ACKELAEMADT
-190 KRGVAVNTLLGSDKE
+190 RGVVVNTLLGSDQE

-217 EYVGAEG
+217 EYVGADG

-236 MNEPMLKDLEII
+236 MNEPVLKDLEII

-292 LKTLPQEGIIGHV
+292 LKALPQEGIGHV

-326 PRAVAQL
+326 QRAAAQL
-333 RRKLSA
+333 VAKLSA

-351 SSQRERFTEAL
+351 SQGKRFTDAL

-371 YTAAQKMKNY
+371 YTAAQKMKNH
-381 TAAQKMKNHELLS
+381 QPLS
-394 EEEKKSIDNLAKSY
+394 EEEKKSMDNLSKSY

-430 KRKLTIYKQERNRIL
+430 KKKLTIYKQERNRIL
-445 QERSE
+445 QEKSE

-469 AAQQN
+469 VAQQN

-498 LARGTLELT
+498 LARGTLEQT
-507 FKEAAFDAKKQLKFI
+507 FNEAAFDAKKQLKSI
-522 EHEIMGEQNRFRDV
+522 EHDIMGEQNRFRDV
-536 KSQNK
+536 KSQDK
-541 VENKGHSYTTG
+541 VRNEDHSYTTG

-558 QHHYTERVEWRQA
+558 RRHYTERIEWREA
-571 AVADAV
+571 SVADAV
-577 IQVEDFANE
+577 MQAGDFARE
-586 AKRHLEEDLQYA
+586 AKRHLEEDLQHA
-598 ISVDQIEGK
+598 ISVDQVESK
-607 LKKQIVNVFLEANV
+607 LKKQIVNAFQEADV
-621 PYEVEDILGHVKLVM
+621 PYEVEGILGPVKLVM
-636 HELTLPSISVDKE
+636 QELTLPSVNVNVE

-658 FPNNVVKDNEV
+658 FPNNVVKDNDV
-669 EGLRLYLEKVL
+669 EKLRLYLEKTL
-680 RQISR
+680 NQILQ
-685 DMEEELNNKAEQ
+685 DIEVELNDLAEQ
-697 ISITLN
+697 ISGELK
-703 QKAVNFVDQ
+703 QKAVLFVDQ

-755 GKETK
+755 GKGTR

>member
-12 HEIGRVLE
+12 HEIGKVLE

-116 ILQNAAMFDERLET
+116 ILQNAATFDERLET
-130 AISNEKKRRAESKKS
+130 AMASEKKRRAEKQKS
-145 MYTRKLQNNMAAVQR
+145 IYTRKLQNNMAAAQE

-205 IPLSDNLEADLK
+205 IPLNDNLEADLK

-292 LKTLPQEGIIGHV
+292 LKALPQEGIRHV

-313 SVLQEKSYANLPL
+313 SVLQEKSYANMPL
-326 PRAVAQL
+326 LQAMRQL
-333 RRKLSA
+333 IDKLSA
-339 AAKDTIQRNSSS
+339 AASDTIQRNSSS
-351 SSQRERFTEAL
+351 TSSQGKRFTKAL

-371 YTAAQKMKNY
+371 Y

-408 KDFEKDNPDFLLGMS
+408 KDFEKGNSDFLIDIS

-430 KRKLTIYKQERNRIL
+430 KEKLTIYKQERNRIL
-445 QERSE
+445 QEKSE

-460 LDKLNEIQK
+460 LNQLNEIQK
-469 AAQQN
+469 VAQQN

-522 EHEIMGEQNRFRDV
+522 EHEIMGEQNRFRDI
-536 KSQNK
+536 KS
-541 VENKGHSYTTG
+541 ENKQGKPEKKTEGY
-552 HLWWKK
+552 LWWKK
-558 QHHYTERVEWRQA
+558 TYTVREEWRQA

-577 IQVEDFANE
+577 IQVDDFANE

-607 LKKQIVNVFLEANV
+607 LKKQIVNVFQEANV
-621 PYEVEDILGHVKLVM
+621 PYEVEEILGYIKLDM
-636 HELTLPSISVDKE
+636 HTLTHPSISVDKE

-680 RQISR
+680 NQISR
-685 DMEEELNNKAEQ
+685 DMEEELNNEAER
-697 ISITLN
+697 ISDELN
-703 QKAVNFVDQ
+703 QKAVTFVDK

-746 QAKLSLSTM
+746 QAKLSLC
-755 GKETK
+755 

>member
-12 HEIGRVLE
+12 HEIGKVLE

-116 ILQNAAMFDERLET
+116 ILQNAATFDERLET
-130 AISNEKKRRAESKKS
+130 AIASEKKRRAEKQKS
-145 MYTRKLQNNMAAVQR
+145 IYTRKLQNNMAAVQE

-180 ACKELTEMAN
+180 ACKELAEMADT
-190 KRGVAVNTLLGSDKE
+190 RGVAVNTLLGSDKE

-283 MSAQDVTFL
+283 MSTQDVTFL
-292 LKTLPQEGIIGHV
+292 LKALPQEGIRHV

-313 SVLQEKSYANLPL
+313 SVLQEKSYANMPL
-326 PRAVAQL
+326 LQAMRQL
-333 RRKLSA
+333 IDKLSA
-339 AAKDTIQRNSSS
+339 AASDTIQRNSSS
-351 SSQRERFTEAL
+351 TSSQGKRFTKAL

-371 YTAAQKMKNY
+371 Y

-408 KDFEKDNPDFLLGMS
+408 KDFEKGNADFLIDIS

-430 KRKLTIYKQERNRIL
+430 KEKLTIYKQERNRIL
-445 QERSE
+445 QEKSE

-460 LDKLNEIQK
+460 LNQLNEIQK
-469 AAQQN
+469 VAQQN

-522 EHEIMGEQNRFRDV
+522 EHEIMGEQNRFRDI
-536 KSQNK
+536 KS
-541 VENKGHSYTTG
+541 ENKQGKPEKKTEGY
-552 HLWWKK
+552 LWWKK
-558 QHHYTERVEWRQA
+558 TYTVREEWRQA

-577 IQVEDFANE
+577 IQVDDFANE

-607 LKKQIVNVFLEANV
+607 LKKQIVNVFQEANV
-621 PYEVEDILGHVKLVM
+621 PYEVEEILGYIKLDM
-636 HELTLPSISVDKE
+636 HTLTHPSISVDKE

-680 RQISR
+680 NQISR
-685 DMEEELNNKAEQ
+685 DMEEELNNEAER
-697 ISITLN
+697 ISDELN
-703 QKAVNFVDQ
+703 QKAVTFVDK

-746 QAKLSLSTM
+746 QAKLSLC
-755 GKETK
+755 

>member
-12 HEIGRVLE
+12 HEIGKVLE

-116 ILQNAAMFDERLET
+116 ILQNAATFDERLET
-130 AISNEKKRRAESKKS
+130 AIASEKKRRAEKQKS
-145 MYTRKLQNNMAAVQR
+145 IYTRKLQNNMAAVQW

-292 LKTLPQEGIIGHV
+292 LKALPQEGIGHV

-313 SVLQEKSYANLPL
+313 SVLQEKSYANMPL
-326 PRAVAQL
+326 LQAMGQL
-333 RRKLSA
+333 IDKLSA
-339 AAKDTIQRNSSS
+339 AAGDTIQRNSFST
-351 SSQRERFTEAL
+351 SSQGKRFTKAL

-371 YTAAQKMKNY
+371 YTAAQKMKN
-381 TAAQKMKNHELLS
+381 HEPLS
-394 EEEKKSIDNLAKSY
+394 EEEKKSIDNLSKSY
-408 KDFEKDNPDFLLGMS
+408 KDFDKGNADFLIDIS

-430 KRKLTIYKQERNRIL
+430 KEKLTIYKQERNRIL
-445 QERSE
+445 QEKSE

-460 LDKLNEIQK
+460 LNQLNEIQK
-469 AAQQN
+469 VAQQN

-507 FKEAAFDAKKQLKFI
+507 FKEAAFDAKKQLKSI
-522 EHEIMGEQNRFRDV
+522 EHEIMGEQKRFRDV
-536 KSQNK
+536 KSKNK
-541 VENKGHSYTTG
+541 FDDEDRFYTTG
-552 HLWWKK
+552 HFFWKK
-558 QHHYTERVEWRQA
+558 RHHYTVRKEWRQA

-577 IQVEDFANE
+577 MQAGDFANE

-621 PYEVEDILGHVKLVM
+621 PYEVEEILGHVKLVM
-636 HELTLPSISVDKE
+636 HTLTLPSISVDKE

-680 RQISR
+680 NQISR

-697 ISITLN
+697 ISIELN
-703 QKAVNFVDQ
+703 QKAVTFVDQ

-732 KNIENCKTFIQEVK
+732 KNIEKCKTFIQEVK
-746 QAKLSLSTM
+746 QAKLSLR
-755 GKETK
+755 

>member
-1 MELNTTYFKKL
+1 MELNTSYFEKL
-12 HEIGRVLE
+12 HEIEKVLE
-20 TGRSMIDEQYIDSFN
+20 TGRSMIDEQYIDNFD
-35 LELKQVEDG
+35 LEIKHVEDG

-94 KISYSETPYAK
+94 KISYSEQSYAR
-105 IVFYEDKDWNA
+105 IVFYENKDWNA
-116 ILQNAAMFDERLET
+116 IIQNSLKYDEQLEKEIAA
-130 AISNEKKRRAESKKS
+130 EKKRRAERAKQSYMERRMQS
-145 MYTRKLQNNMAAVQR
+145 NREAVQG
-160 DSLDQ
+160 DNLDP
-165 YTIERLKKNIDEEFR
+165 YTIGLLKNKIAEEYR
-180 ACKELTEMAN
+180 ACKELTEMAD

-217 EYVGAEG
+217 EYVGADG

-229 VKYIELG
+229 VKYLELG

-292 LKTLPQEGIIGHV
+292 LKALPQEGIGHV

-313 SVLQEKSYANLPL
+313 SVLQEKSYANMPL
-326 PRAVAQL
+326 LQAMGQL
-333 RRKLSA
+333 IDKLSA
-339 AAKDTIQRNSSS
+339 AASDTIQRNSSS
-351 SSQRERFTEAL
+351 TSSQGKRFTKAL

-371 YTAAQKMKNY
+371 YTAAQKMKN
-381 TAAQKMKNHELLS
+381 HESLS

-408 KDFEKDNPDFLLGMS
+408 KDFEKGNADFLIDIS

-430 KRKLTIYKQERNRIL
+430 KEKLTIYKQERNRIL
-445 QERSE
+445 QEKSE

-469 AAQQN
+469 VAQQN

-541 VENKGHSYTTG
+541 VENKDHSYTTG

-558 QHHYTERVEWRQA
+558 RHHYTERVEWREA
-571 AVADAV
+571 SVADAV
-577 IQVEDFANE
+577 IQAGDFANE

-598 ISVDQIEGK
+598 ISLDQIESK
-607 LKKQIVNVFLEANV
+607 LKKQIVNAFQEANV
-621 PYEVEDILGHVKLVM
+621 PYEVEEILGQVKLAM
-636 HELTLPSISVDKE
+636 QEWTIHSISVDKE

-658 FPNNVVKDNEV
+658 FPNNVVEDNEV

-680 RQISR
+680 NQISQ
-685 DMEEELNNKAEQ
+685 DMEEELNDLAER
-697 ISITLN
+697 ISEELN
-703 QKAVNFVDQ
+703 QKADTFVDK

-746 QAKLSLSTM
+746 QAKLSLR
-755 GKETK
+755 

>member
-12 HEIGRVLE
+12 HEIGKVLE

-94 KISYSETPYAK
+94 KISYSEKSYAK

-116 ILQNAAMFDERLET
+116 ILQNAATFDERLET
-130 AISNEKKRRAESKKS
+130 AIANEKKRREENAKKDVWG
-145 MYTRKLQNNMAAVQR
+145 RKIQNNLVAVQG

-180 ACKELTEMAN
+180 ACKELAEMADT
-190 KRGVAVNTLLGSDKE
+190 RGVVVNTLLGSDQE

-217 EYVGAEG
+217 EYVGADG

-236 MNEPMLKDLEII
+236 MNEPVLKDLEII

-292 LKTLPQEGIIGHV
+292 LKALPQEGIGHV

-326 PRAVAQL
+326 QRAAAQL
-333 RRKLSA
+333 VAKLSA

-351 SSQRERFTEAL
+351 SQGKRFTDAL

-371 YTAAQKMKNY
+371 YTAAQKMKNH
-381 TAAQKMKNHELLS
+381 QPLS
-394 EEEKKSIDNLAKSY
+394 EEEKKSMDNLSKSY

-430 KRKLTIYKQERNRIL
+430 KKKLTIYKQERNRIL
-445 QERSE
+445 QEKSE
-450 EYIKQKELGF
+450 DYIKQKELGF

-469 AAQQN
+469 VAQQN

-487 KKQRDINRALD
+487 KKQREINRALD
-498 LARGTLELT
+498 LARGTLEQT
-507 FKEAAFDAKKQLKFI
+507 FNEAAFDAKKQLKSI
-522 EHEIMGEQNRFRDV
+522 EHDIMGEQNRFRDV
-536 KSQNK
+536 KSQDK
-541 VENKGHSYTTG
+541 VRNEDHFYTTG

-558 QHHYTERVEWRQA
+558 RRHDTVRIEWREA
-571 AVADAV
+571 SVADAV
-577 IQVEDFANE
+577 MQAGDFARE

-607 LKKQIVNVFLEANV
+607 LKKQIVNAFQEANV
-621 PYEVEDILGHVKLVM
+621 PYEVEEILGPVKLVM
-636 HELTLPSISVDKE
+636 QELTLPSVNVNVE

-658 FPNNVVKDNEV
+658 FPNNVVKDNDV
-669 EGLRLYLEKVL
+669 EKLRLYLEKTL
-680 RQISR
+680 NQILK
-685 DMEEELNNKAEQ
+685 DMEEELNDLIEQ
-697 ISITLN
+697 ISSSLN
-703 QKAVNFVDQ
+703 QKAVLFVDQ

-724 VRQLEEKE
+724 VHQLEEKE

>member
-12 HEIGRVLE
+12 HEIGKVLE

-35 LELKQVEDG
+35 LELKQVEEG

-116 ILQNAAMFDERLET
+116 ILQNAATFDERLET
-130 AISNEKKRRAESKKS
+130 AIANEKKRRAEKQKS
-145 MYTRKLQNNMAAVQR
+145 IYTRKLQNNMAAVQW

-180 ACKELTEMAN
+180 ACKELAEMADT
-190 KRGVAVNTLLGSDKE
+190 RGVAVNTLLGSDKE

-292 LKTLPQEGIIGHV
+292 LKALPQEGIRHV

-313 SVLQEKSYANLPL
+313 SVLQEKSYANMPL
-326 PRAVAQL
+326 LQAMGQL
-333 RRKLSA
+333 IDKLSA
-339 AAKDTIQRNSSS
+339 AASDTIQRNSSS
-351 SSQRERFTEAL
+351 TSSQGKRFTKAL

-371 YTAAQKMKNY
+371 Y

-408 KDFEKDNPDFLLGMS
+408 KDFEKGNADFLIDIS

-430 KRKLTIYKQERNRIL
+430 KEKLTIYKQERNRIL
-445 QERSE
+445 QEKSE

-460 LDKLNEIQK
+460 LNQLNEIQK
-469 AAQQN
+469 VAQQN

-541 VENKGHSYTTG
+541 VENKDNPYTTG

-558 QHHYTERVEWRQA
+558 RHHYTERVEWRQA

-577 IQVEDFANE
+577 MQAGDFANE

-621 PYEVEDILGHVKLVM
+621 PYEVEEILGHVKFVM
-636 HELTLPSISVDKE
+636 HRVTLPSISVDKE

-680 RQISR
+680 NQISR

-697 ISITLN
+697 ISIELN
-703 QKAVNFVDQ
+703 QKAVTFVDQ

-732 KNIENCKTFIQEVK
+732 KNIEKCKTFIQEVK
-746 QAKLSLSTM
+746 QAKLSLR
-755 GKETK
+755 

>member
-12 HEIGRVLE
+12 HEIGKVLE

-116 ILQNAAMFDERLET
+116 ILQNAATFDERLET
-130 AISNEKKRRAESKKS
+130 AIANEKKRRAEKQKS
-145 MYTRKLQNNMAAVQR
+145 IYTRKLQNNMAAVQW

-180 ACKELTEMAN
+180 ACKELAEMADT
-190 KRGVAVNTLLGSDKE
+190 RGVAVNTLLGSDQE

-292 LKTLPQEGIIGHV
+292 LKALPQEGIRHV

-313 SVLQEKSYANLPL
+313 SVLQEKSYANMPL
-326 PRAVAQL
+326 LQAMGQL
-333 RRKLSA
+333 IDKLSA
-339 AAKDTIQRNSSS
+339 AASDTIQRNSSS
-351 SSQRERFTEAL
+351 TSSQGKRFTKAL

-371 YTAAQKMKNY
+371 Y

-408 KDFEKDNPDFLLGMS
+408 KDFEKGNADFLIDIS

-430 KRKLTIYKQERNRIL
+430 KEKLTIYKQERNRIL
-445 QERSE
+445 QEKSE

-460 LDKLNEIQK
+460 LNQLNEIQK
-469 AAQQN
+469 VAQQN

-541 VENKGHSYTTG
+541 VENKDHSYTTG

-558 QHHYTERVEWRQA
+558 RHHYTERVEWRQA

-577 IQVEDFANE
+577 MQAGDFANE

-621 PYEVEDILGHVKLVM
+621 PYEVEEILGHVKLVM
-636 HELTLPSISVDKE
+636 HTLTLPSISVDKE

-680 RQISR
+680 NQISR

-697 ISITLN
+697 ISIELN
-703 QKAVNFVDQ
+703 QKAVTFVDQ

-732 KNIENCKTFIQEVK
+732 KNIEKCKTFIQEVK
-746 QAKLSLSTM
+746 QAKLSLR
-755 GKETK
+755 

>member
-1 MELNTTYFKKL
+1 MKLNTSYFEKL
-12 HEIGRVLE
+12 HEIEKILE
-20 TGRSMIDEQYIDSFN
+20 TGRSMIDEQYIDNFD
-35 LELKQVEDG
+35 LEIKHVEDG

-94 KISYSETPYAK
+94 KISYSEQSYAR
-105 IVFYEDKDWNA
+105 IVFYENKDWNA
-116 ILQNAAMFDERLET
+116 IIQNSLKYDEQLEKEIAA
-130 AISNEKKRRAESKKS
+130 EKKRRAERAKQSYMERRMQS
-145 MYTRKLQNNMAAVQR
+145 NREAVQG
-160 DSLDQ
+160 DNLDP
-165 YTIERLKKNIDEEFR
+165 YTIGLLKNKIAEEYR
-180 ACKELTEMAN
+180 ACKELTEMAD

-205 IPLSDNLEADLK
+205 IPLSDNLETDLK
-217 EYVGAEG
+217 EYVGADG

-229 VKYIELG
+229 VKYLELG

-292 LKTLPQEGIIGHV
+292 LKALPQEGIGHV

-371 YTAAQKMKNY
+371 YTAAQKMKN
-381 TAAQKMKNHELLS
+381 HELLLS
-394 EEEKKSIDNLAKSY
+394 EEEKKSMDNLAKSY
-408 KDFEKDNPDFLLGMS
+408 KDFEKDNPDFLLEMS

-430 KRKLTIYKQERNRIL
+430 KKKLTIYKQERNRIL
-445 QERSE
+445 QEKSE
-450 EYIKQKELGF
+450 DYIKQKEFGF

-498 LARGTLELT
+498 LARSTLELT
-507 FKEAAFDAKKQLKFI
+507 FKEAAFDAKKQLKSI
-522 EHEIMGEQNRFRDV
+522 EHEIMGEQKRFRDV
-536 KSQNK
+536 KS
-541 VENKGHSYTTG
+541 ENKFDDIPKEEETG
-552 HLWWKK
+552 YLWWKK
-558 QHHYTERVEWRQA
+558 TKHYTVHEEWRQA

-577 IQVEDFANE
+577 IQAEDFANE

-607 LKKQIVNVFLEANV
+607 LKKHIVNVFQEANV
-621 PYEVEDILGHVKLVM
+621 PYEVEEILGHIKLAM
-636 HELTLPSISVDKE
+636 HELTTPSISVDKE

-680 RQISR
+680 IQISR
-685 DMEEELNNKAEQ
+685 DMEEELNDKAEQ
-697 ISITLN
+697 ISIELN
-703 QKAVNFVDQ
+703 RKAVTFVDQ

>member
-12 HEIGRVLE
+12 HEIGKVLE

-116 ILQNAAMFDERLET
+116 ILQNAATFDERLET
-130 AISNEKKRRAESKKS
+130 AIANEKKRRAEKQKS
-145 MYTRKLQNNMAAVQR
+145 IYTRKLQNNMAAVQW

-180 ACKELTEMAN
+180 ACKELAEMADT
-190 KRGVAVNTLLGSDKE
+190 RGVAVNTLLGSDKE

-292 LKTLPQEGIIGHV
+292 LKALPQEGIRHV

-313 SVLQEKSYANLPL
+313 SVLQEKSYANMPL
-326 PRAVAQL
+326 LQAMGQL
-333 RRKLSA
+333 IDKLSA
-339 AAKDTIQRNSSS
+339 AASDTIQRNSSS
-351 SSQRERFTEAL
+351 TSSQGKRFTKAL

-371 YTAAQKMKNY
+371 Y

-408 KDFEKDNPDFLLGMS
+408 KDFEKGNADFLIDIS

-430 KRKLTIYKQERNRIL
+430 KEKLTIYKQERNRIL
-445 QERSE
+445 QEKSE

-460 LDKLNEIQK
+460 LNQLNEIQK
-469 AAQQN
+469 VAQQN

-541 VENKGHSYTTG
+541 VENKDNPYTTG

-558 QHHYTERVEWRQA
+558 RHHYTERVEWRQA

-577 IQVEDFANE
+577 MQAGDFANE

-621 PYEVEDILGHVKLVM
+621 PYEVEEILGHVKFVM
-636 HELTLPSISVDKE
+636 HRVTLPSISVDKE

-680 RQISR
+680 NQISR

-697 ISITLN
+697 ISIELN
-703 QKAVNFVDQ
+703 QKAVTFVDQ

-732 KNIENCKTFIQEVK
+732 KNIEKCKTFIQEVK
-746 QAKLSLSTM
+746 QAKLSLR
-755 GKETK
+755 

>member
-12 HEIGRVLE
+12 HEIGKVLE

-94 KISYSETPYAK
+94 KISYSETRYAK

-116 ILQNAAMFDERLET
+116 ILQNAATFDERLET
-130 AISNEKKRRAESKKS
+130 AIANEKKRREENAKKDVWG
-145 MYTRKLQNNMAAVQR
+145 RKIQNNLVAVQG

-180 ACKELTEMAN
+180 ACKELAEMADT
-190 KRGVAVNTLLGSDKE
+190 RGVVVNTLLGSDQE

-217 EYVGAEG
+217 EYVGADG

-236 MNEPMLKDLEII
+236 MNEPVLKDLEII

-292 LKTLPQEGIIGHV
+292 LKALPQEGIGHV

-326 PRAVAQL
+326 QRAAAQL
-333 RRKLSA
+333 VAKLSA

-351 SSQRERFTEAL
+351 SQGKRFTDAL

-371 YTAAQKMKNY
+371 YTAAQKMKN
-381 TAAQKMKNHELLS
+381 HEPLS
-394 EEEKKSIDNLAKSY
+394 EEEKKSIDNLSKSY

-430 KRKLTIYKQERNRIL
+430 KKKLTIYKQERNRIL
-445 QERSE
+445 QEKSE
-450 EYIKQKELGF
+450 DYIKQKELGF

-469 AAQQN
+469 VAQQN

-487 KKQRDINRALD
+487 KKQREINRALD
-498 LARGTLELT
+498 LARGTLEQT
-507 FKEAAFDAKKQLKFI
+507 FNEAAFDAKKQLKSI
-522 EHEIMGEQNRFRDV
+522 EHDIMGEQNRFRDV
-536 KSQNK
+536 KSQGK
-541 VENKGHSYTTG
+541 VRNEDHSYTEG
-552 HLWWKK
+552 LLWWKK
-558 QHHYTERVEWRQA
+558 RRHYTVRVEWREA
-571 AVADAV
+571 SVADAV
-577 IQVEDFANE
+577 MQAGDFARE

-607 LKKQIVNVFLEANV
+607 LKKQIVNAFQEANV
-621 PYEVEDILGHVKLVM
+621 PYEVEEILGPVKLVM
-636 HELTLPSISVDKE
+636 QELTLPSVNVNVE

-658 FPNNVVKDNEV
+658 FPNNVVKDNDV
-669 EGLRLYLEKVL
+669 EKLRLYLEKTL
-680 RQISR
+680 NQILK
-685 DMEEELNNKAEQ
+685 DMEEELNDLTEQ
-697 ISITLN
+697 ISSSLN
-703 QKAVNFVDQ
+703 QKAVLFVDQ

-724 VRQLEEKE
+724 VHQLEEKE

>member
-12 HEIGRVLE
+12 HEIGKVLE

-35 LELKQVEDG
+35 LGLKQVEDG

-116 ILQNAAMFDERLET
+116 ILQNAATFDERLET
-130 AISNEKKRRAESKKS
+130 AIANEKKRRAEKQKS
-145 MYTRKLQNNMAAVQR
+145 IYTRKLQNNMATVQW

-180 ACKELTEMAN
+180 ACKELAEMADT
-190 KRGVAVNTLLGSDKE
+190 RGVAVNTLLGSDKE

-292 LKTLPQEGIIGHV
+292 LKALPQEGIRHV

-313 SVLQEKSYANLPL
+313 SVLQEKSYANMPL
-326 PRAVAQL
+326 LQAMGQL
-333 RRKLSA
+333 IDKLSA
-339 AAKDTIQRNSSS
+339 AASDTIQRNSSS
-351 SSQRERFTEAL
+351 TSSQGKRFTKAL

-371 YTAAQKMKNY
+371 Y

-408 KDFEKDNPDFLLGMS
+408 KDFEKGNADFLIDIS

-430 KRKLTIYKQERNRIL
+430 KEKLTIYKQERNRIL
-445 QERSE
+445 QEKSE

-460 LDKLNEIQK
+460 LNQLNEIQK
-469 AAQQN
+469 VAQQN

-541 VENKGHSYTTG
+541 VENKDHSYTTG

-558 QHHYTERVEWRQA
+558 RHHYIERVEWRQA

-577 IQVEDFANE
+577 IQVDDFANE

-607 LKKQIVNVFLEANV
+607 LKKQIVNVFQEANV
-621 PYEVEDILGHVKLVM
+621 PYEVEEILGYIKLDM
-636 HELTLPSISVDKE
+636 HTLTHPSISVDKE

-658 FPNNVVKDNEV
+658 YPNNVVKDNEV

-680 RQISR
+680 NQISR
-685 DMEEELNNKAEQ
+685 DMEEELNNEAER
-697 ISITLN
+697 ISDELN
-703 QKAVNFVDQ
+703 QKADTFVDK

-732 KNIENCKTFIQEVK
+732 KNIENCKIFIQEVK
-746 QAKLSLSTM
+746 QAKLSLR
-755 GKETK
+755 

>member
-12 HEIGRVLE
+12 HEIGKVLE

-94 KISYSETPYAK
+94 KISYSEKSYAK

-116 ILQNAAMFDERLET
+116 ILQNAATFDERLET
-130 AISNEKKRRAESKKS
+130 AIANEKKRREENAKKDVWG
-145 MYTRKLQNNMAAVQR
+145 RKIQNNLVAVQG

-180 ACKELTEMAN
+180 ACKELAEMADT
-190 KRGVAVNTLLGSDKE
+190 RGVVVNTLLGSDQE

-217 EYVGAEG
+217 EYVGVDG

-236 MNEPMLKDLEII
+236 MNEPVLKDLEII

-292 LKTLPQEGIIGHV
+292 LKALPQEGIGHV

-326 PRAVAQL
+326 QRAAAQL
-333 RRKLSA
+333 VAKLSA

-351 SSQRERFTEAL
+351 SQGKRFTDAL

-371 YTAAQKMKNY
+371 YTAAQKMKNH
-381 TAAQKMKNHELLS
+381 QPLSEELS
-394 EEEKKSIDNLAKSY
+394 EEEKKSMDNLSKSY

-430 KRKLTIYKQERNRIL
+430 KKKLTIYKQERNRIL
-445 QERSE
+445 QEKSE
-450 EYIKQKELGF
+450 DYIKQKELGF

-469 AAQQN
+469 VAQQN

-487 KKQRDINRALD
+487 KKQRETNRALD
-498 LARGTLELT
+498 LARGTLEQT
-507 FKEAAFDAKKQLKFI
+507 FNEAAFDAKKQLKSI
-522 EHEIMGEQNRFRDV
+522 EHDIMGEQNRFRDV
-536 KSQNK
+536 KSQDK
-541 VENKGHSYTTG
+541 VRNEDHFYTTG

-558 QHHYTERVEWRQA
+558 RRHDTVRIEWREA
-571 AVADAV
+571 SVADAV
-577 IQVEDFANE
+577 MQAGDFARE

-607 LKKQIVNVFLEANV
+607 LKKQIVNAFQEANV
-621 PYEVEDILGHVKLVM
+621 PYEVEEILGPVKLVM
-636 HELTLPSISVDKE
+636 QELTLPSVNVNVE

-658 FPNNVVKDNEV
+658 FPNNVVKDNDV
-669 EGLRLYLEKVL
+669 EKLRLYLEKTL
-680 RQISR
+680 NQILK
-685 DMEEELNNKAEQ
+685 DMEEELNDLTEQ
-697 ISITLN
+697 ISSSLN
-703 QKAVNFVDQ
+703 QKAVLFVDQ

-724 VRQLEEKE
+724 VHQLEEKE

>member
-1 MELNTTYFKKL
+1 MELNTTYFKKF
-12 HEIGRVLE
+12 HEIGKVLE

-75 FRGRDILPK
+75 FRGSRGRDILPK

-94 KISYSETPYAK
+94 KISYSEKSYAK

-116 ILQNAAMFDERLET
+116 ILQNAATFDERLET
-130 AISNEKKRRAESKKS
+130 AIANEKKRREENAKKDVWG
-145 MYTRKLQNNMAAVQR
+145 RKIQNNLVAGQG

-180 ACKELTEMAN
+180 ACKELAEMADT
-190 KRGVAVNTLLGSDKE
+190 RGVVVNTLLGSDQE

-217 EYVGAEG
+217 EYVGADG

-236 MNEPMLKDLEII
+236 MNEPVLKDLEII

-273 AFLMSFCGQF
+273 AFFMSFCGQF

-292 LKTLPQEGIIGHV
+292 LKALPQEGIGHV

-313 SVLQEKSYANLPL
+313 SVLQEKSYANMPL
-326 PRAVAQL
+326 LQAMGQL
-333 RRKLSA
+333 IDKLSA
-339 AAKDTIQRNSSS
+339 AASDTIQRNSFST
-351 SSQRERFTEAL
+351 SSQGKRFTKAL

-371 YTAAQKMKNY
+371 YTAAQKMKN
-381 TAAQKMKNHELLS
+381 HEPLS
-394 EEEKKSIDNLAKSY
+394 EEEKKSIDNLSKSY
-408 KDFEKDNPDFLLGMS
+408 KDFDKGNADFLIDIS

-430 KRKLTIYKQERNRIL
+430 KEKLTIYKQERNRIL
-445 QERSE
+445 QEKSE

-460 LDKLNEIQK
+460 LNQLNEIQK
-469 AAQQN
+469 VAQQN

-507 FKEAAFDAKKQLKFI
+507 FKEAAFDAKKQLKSI
-522 EHEIMGEQNRFRDV
+522 EHEIMGEQKRFRDV
-536 KSQNK
+536 KSKNK
-541 VENKGHSYTTG
+541 FDDEDRFYTTG
-552 HLWWKK
+552 HFFGKK
-558 QHHYTERVEWRQA
+558 RHHYTVRKEWRQA

-577 IQVEDFANE
+577 MQAGDFANE

-621 PYEVEDILGHVKLVM
+621 PYEVEEILGHVKLVM
-636 HELTLPSISVDKE
+636 HTLTLPSISVDKE

-680 RQISR
+680 NQISR

-697 ISITLN
+697 ISIELN
-703 QKAVNFVDQ
+703 QKAVTFVDQ

-732 KNIENCKTFIQEVK
+732 KNIEKCKTFIQEVK
-746 QAKLSLSTM
+746 QAKLSLR
-755 GKETK
+755 

>member
-12 HEIGRVLE
+12 HEIGKVLE

-116 ILQNAAMFDERLET
+116 ILPNAATFDERLET
-130 AISNEKKRRAESKKS
+130 AIASEKKRRAEKQKS
-145 MYTRKLQNNMAAVQR
+145 IYTRKLQNNMAAVQG

-292 LKTLPQEGIIGHV
+292 LKALPQEGIGHV

-313 SVLQEKSYANLPL
+313 SVLQEKSYANMPL
-326 PRAVAQL
+326 LQAMGQL
-333 RRKLSA
+333 IDKLSA
-339 AAKDTIQRNSSS
+339 AASDTIQRNSFST
-351 SSQRERFTEAL
+351 SSQGKRFTKAL

-371 YTAAQKMKNY
+371 YTAAQKMKN
-381 TAAQKMKNHELLS
+381 HEPLS
-394 EEEKKSIDNLAKSY
+394 EEEKKSIDNLSKSY
-408 KDFEKDNPDFLLGMS
+408 KDFDKGNADFLIDIS

-430 KRKLTIYKQERNRIL
+430 KEKLTIYKQERNRIL
-445 QERSE
+445 QEKSE

-460 LDKLNEIQK
+460 LNQLNEIQK
-469 AAQQN
+469 VAQQN

-487 KKQRDINRALD
+487 KKQREINRALD

-507 FKEAAFDAKKQLKFI
+507 FKEAAFDAKKQLKSI
-522 EHEIMGEQNRFRDV
+522 EHEIMGEQKRFRDV
-536 KSQNK
+536 KSKNK
-541 VENKGHSYTTG
+541 FDDEDRFYTTG
-552 HLWWKK
+552 HFFWKK
-558 QHHYTERVEWRQA
+558 RHHYTVRKEWRQA

-577 IQVEDFANE
+577 MQAGDFANE

-621 PYEVEDILGHVKLVM
+621 PYEVEEILGHVKLVM
-636 HELTLPSISVDKE
+636 HTLTLPSISVDKE

-680 RQISR
+680 NQISR

-697 ISITLN
+697 ISIELN
-703 QKAVNFVDQ
+703 PKAVTFVDQ

-732 KNIENCKTFIQEVK
+732 KNIEKCKTFIQEVK
-746 QAKLSLSTM
+746 QAKLSLR
-755 GKETK
+755 